1 MLPCVNA
8 YLGAK
13 HWGVPPVVP
22 SVAAHGRSTAL
33 GRTVHDLGA
42 GAAPS
47 LRRSGLSVLWARRCT
62 MAQGRLPPH
71 CDIDLAPYER
81 ELRVL

>member
-13 HWGVPPVVP
+13 HRGVPPAVP
-22 SVAAHGRSTAL
+22 SAAAHGRSTAL

-42 GAAPS
+42 GAVPS
-47 LRRSGLSVLWARRCT
+47 LCRSGRSVLWARRCT
-62 MAQGRLPPH
+62 MVQGRLPPH
-71 CDIDLAPYER
+71 CDIDLALYER
-81 ELRVL
+81 DLRVL

>member
-13 HWGVPPVVP
+13 HWGVPPAVP
-22 SVAAHGRSTAL
+22 SAAAHERSAAL
-33 GRTVHDLGA
+33 GQMIHDLGA

-47 LRRSGLSVLWARRCT
+47 LRRSGRSVL
-62 MAQGRLPPH
+62 
-71 CDIDLAPYER
+71 
-81 ELRVL
+81 